1 MLLKLISLKKEEHA
15 SDHITL
21 LQEGIF
27 KHIISK
33 KKFFKIKK
41 NPGKNLRRSTVIVK
55 CLFFLGAFCSNAL

>member
-1 MLLKLISLKKEEHA
+1 MFLKLNSLKKEEYA

-33 KKFFKIKK
+33 KKKKKKIHEK
-41 NPGKNLRRSTVIVK
+41 I
-55 CLFFLGAFCSNAL
+55 

>member
-1 MLLKLISLKKEEHA
+1 MFLKLNSLKKEEYA

-27 KHIISK
+27 KHIISTNK
-33 KKFFKIKK
+33 QKK

-55 CLFFLGAFCSNAL
+55 CLFFLGNFCSNAL